1 MIVKYEGRLLS
12 VIVPVYGVEAYLEEC
27 IQSILDQTYC
37 NLEIIL
43 VDDGANGREPEICD
57 QYVEKDNR
65 IQVIHKENEGLVAAR
80 KSGLEKATGEYV
92 AFVDGDDFLQ
102 PDYYERMMKIVEDV
116 EPDLVAV
123 GITKTYEDGKEEQ
136 IIQSIADGTYEG
148 DQLMTLFRNMNCVN
162 GTFYEPGIFPSTC
175 LKIYRRDLLEKI
187 LATVPNTIRM
197 GEDAAITY
205 PYLLN
210 CHKVAVASSI
220 CGYYYRMV
228 PDSMTTRADASLF
241 TGSSA
246 LYAHLFPYYQV
257 ASDECI
263 QEQLEYYR
271 AYLMYL
277 AINYWMAGVKPANVH
292 GKVAEM
298 RKLAE
303 GTELF
308 SHLERMLDLVLPR
321 SLSVYIRLLLKSR
334 WKAFEMVLFVRAV
347 RGS

>member
-1 MIVKYEGRLLS
+1 MMNDRFLLS
-12 VIVPVYGVEAYLEEC
+12 VIVPIYEVESFLEDC
-27 IQSILDQTYC
+27 IQSILAQIYS

-43 VDDGANGREPEICD
+43 VDDGAEGREPEICD
-57 QYVEKDNR
+57 QYAQKDNR

-92 AFVDGDDFLQ
+92 TFVDGDDFLQ

-123 GITKTYEDGKEEQ
+123 GITKIYEDGKEEQ
-136 IIQSIADGTYEG
+136 IIQSITDGTYEG
-148 DQLMTLFRNMNCVN
+148 DQLKTLFRNMNCID
-162 GTFYEPGIFPSTC
+162 GRFYEPGIFPSTC
-175 LKIYRRDLLEKI
+175 LKIYQRDLLEKV
-187 LATVPNTIRM
+187 LPSVPNTIRM

-205 PYLLN
+205 PYLLS

-241 TGSSA
+241 SGSSA
-246 LYAHLFPYYQV
+246 LYGHLFPYYQ
-257 ASDECI
+257 ASSDDCVKK
-263 QEQLEYYR
+263 QLEYYR

-292 GKVAEM
+292 GRVAEM

-308 SHLERMLDLVLPR
+308 SHLERMLDLDLPR
-321 SLSVYIRLLLKSR
+321 SLSAYIRLLRKLR
-334 WKAFEMVLFVRAV
+334 WKSFEMVLFVRAV
-347 RGS
+347 RGA

>member
-1 MIVKYEGRLLS
+1 MN
-12 VIVPVYGVEAYLEEC
+12 C
-27 IQSILDQTYC
+27 
-37 NLEIIL
+37 
-43 VDDGANGREPEICD
+43 
-57 QYVEKDNR
+57 
-65 IQVIHKENEGLVAAR
+65 
-80 KSGLEKATGEYV
+80 
-92 AFVDGDDFLQ
+92 
-102 PDYYERMMKIVEDV
+102 
-116 EPDLVAV
+116 
-123 GITKTYEDGKEEQ
+123 
-136 IIQSIADGTYEG
+136 ADG
-148 DQLMTLFRNMNCVN
+148 R
-162 GTFYEPGIFPSTC
+162 FYEPGIFPSTC

-187 LATVPNTIRM
+187 LPTVPNTIRM

-210 CHKVAVASSI
+210 CHKVVVASSI

-246 LYAHLFPYYQV
+246 LYAHLFSYYQA
-257 ASDECI
+257 ASDERV
-263 QEQLEYYR
+263 QKQLEYYR

-292 GKVAEM
+292 GKVAEI

-334 WKAFEMVLFVRAV
+334 WKTFEMVLFARAV
-347 RGS
+347 RGT